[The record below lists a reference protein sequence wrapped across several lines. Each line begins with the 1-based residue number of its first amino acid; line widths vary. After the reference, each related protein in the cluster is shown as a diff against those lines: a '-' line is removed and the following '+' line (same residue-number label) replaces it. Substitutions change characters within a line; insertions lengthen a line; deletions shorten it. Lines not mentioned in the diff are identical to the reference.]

1 MNTLTI
7 NQKVTIEGKI
17 YKIIGIDHY
26 ILNNLFGELKKW
38 NSYTL
43 IDDKKNKTWVSY
55 GAIKNY
61 YLQWSLISA
70 EEFRD
75 GIIVPANL
83 DLTGIAN
90 VTFEGNQGYSTP
102 TAELVWFD
110 LKDQKYDYFVFERF
124 LESNGKPQE
133 AYYDAGKILK
143 DFNSLP

>member
-1 MNTLTI
+1 MNKLAI

-17 YKIIGIDHY
+17 YEIIGIDHY
-26 ILNNLFGELKKW
+26 VLNNLFGELKRW
-38 NSYTL
+38 DSYTL
-43 IDDKKNKTWVSY
+43 IDNKNNKTWVSY
-55 GAIKNY
+55 GAIKDY

-124 LESNGKPQE
+124 LENNGKPQE

-143 DFNSLP
+143 DFKV

>member
-1 MNTLTI
+1 MNKLAI
-7 NQKVTIEGKI
+7 NQKVTIEEKI
-17 YKIIGIDHY
+17 YEIIGIDHY
-26 ILNNLFGELKKW
+26 VLNNLFGELKRW
-38 NSYTL
+38 DSYTL
-43 IDDKKNKTWVSY
+43 IDNKNNKTWVSY
-55 GAIKNY
+55 GAIKDY

-110 LKDQKYDYFVFERF
+110 LKDQKYDYFVFERI
-124 LESNGKPQE
+124 LENNGKPQE
-133 AYYDAGKILK
+133 AYYDAGKIVK
-143 DFNSLP
+143 DFKV